1 MSKLLENDMIRLR
14 APEPEDLEQ
23 FYRWENDT
31 DSWTLGATTAP
42 FSRFTLKQYL
52 IESQH
57 DPYSDKQL
65 RLMIELK
72 DSGEA
77 IGTVDLYDFD
87 PFHRRAGVGILI
99 DQAYREQG
107 FGYQTLKLL
116 EAYAF
121 TFLDLHQLYAVV
133 SHDNHASTRLFQK
146 AGYVP
151 AGQLV
156 DWLSTGGEFKDAVL
170 LQKINH

>member
-1 MSKLLENDMIRLR
+1 
-14 APEPEDLEQ
+14 
-23 FYRWENDT
+23 
-31 DSWTLGATTAP
+31 
-42 FSRFTLKQYL
+42 
-52 IESQH
+52 
-57 DPYSDKQL
+57 
-65 RLMIELK
+65 
-72 DSGEA
+72 
-77 IGTVDLYDFD
+77 
-87 PFHRRAGVGILI
+87 VGILI

-133 SHDNHASTRLFQK
+133 SQENHASARLFQK

-156 DWLSTGGEFKDAVL
+156 DWLSTGRDFKDAVL